1 MQLTTITYHRKKN
14 LGNYET
20 EDISLSAELE
30 QGEDHLSA
38 IEKLK
43 IIARQALNISEPK
56 PKPEPKQKVTSAN
69 NFDDQPF

>member
-1 MQLTTITYHRKKN
+1 MEIKTITYHRKKS

-38 IEKLK
+38 IEQLK
-43 IIARQALNISEPK
+43 TIARQALNISEPK
-56 PKPEPKQKVTSAN
+56 PKPEPKQKVAQNN
-69 NFDDQPF
+69 NFDERPF